1 METCNLVVSEIMQ
14 HAPRVLMLC
23 NDRQIDRR
31 ILLQADSLE
40 EDGWH
45 VTILAMPPD
54 GHADA
59 DDRRV
64 LRIGV
69 QAESLARKE
78 NRVLGAYRIM
88 RRYLPMNGYMMR
100 TLKSLAWR
108 FLVDHERFYLNLFLA
123 DGRQQK
129 ADVVV
134 AHDLPMLAVGRILS
148 EEFDA
153 HLVYDS
159 HELYSEQEFSRGQRA
174 SWAQVERRHIHAC
187 ERVITVN
194 PSIARELEAR
204 YGLAEVAVIHNAERI
219 KVQGERSWYLHEHFG
234 IPREHRVLLFQGG
247 FSAGRNLL
255 ELVEAMA
262 LLPHSGV
269 HLVLLGDGQLAGA
282 LQRLVERKG
291 MTSRVHLHPAVA
303 QARLLEV
310 TAAADAG
317 VIPYQAICLNNY
329 YCTPNK
335 LFEFIAAGL
344 PILASDLPEL
354 RRLVAG
360 NQIGCVGN
368 LATPRA
374 MADMIEA
381 FFADEQRIQHWRDQL
396 AVVRLELSWQQ
407 EGERLKQIYK
417 AFK

>member
-1 METCNLVVSEIMQ
+1 METCNRVVSEIMQ

-40 EDGWH
+40 EDGWD
-45 VTILAMPPD
+45 VTILAMP
-54 GHADA
+54 ADELVGT

-64 LRIGV
+64 RRIGA
-69 QAESLARKE
+69 QTESIARKE
-78 NRVLGAYRIM
+78 NRVLEAYGLM
-88 RRYLPMNGYMMR
+88 RRHLPMNGRLMR
-100 TLKSLAWR
+100 AMKSLAWR

-123 DGRQQK
+123 DGRQHK
-129 ADVVV
+129 AEVVV
-134 AHDLPMLAVGRILS
+134 AHDLPMLAVGRTLS

-159 HELYSEQEFSRGQRA
+159 HELYSEQEFSRGQRS
-174 SWAQVERRHIHAC
+174 SWAQVERRHIGAC
-187 ERVITVN
+187 DRVITVN

-204 YGLAEVAVIHNAERI
+204 YGVAEVAVIHNAERI
-219 KVQGERSWYLHEHFG
+219 QAQTERSWYLHERFG

-247 FSAGRNLL
+247 FSAGRNLP
-255 ELVEAMA
+255 ELVEAMG
-262 LLPHSGV
+262 LLSNAGI
-269 HLVLLGDGQLAGA
+269 HLVLLGDGQLASA

-291 MTSRVHLHPAVA
+291 LTSRVHLHPAVA
-303 QARLLEV
+303 QSQLLGI

-354 RRLVAG
+354 RRLVEG
-360 NQIGCVGN
+360 NRIGCVGD

-374 MADMIEA
+374 IADRVTA
-381 FFADEQRIQHWRDQL
+381 FFANEQRLQHWRERL
-396 AVVRLELSWQQ
+396 SVVRQELSWQQ
-407 EGERLKQIYK
+407 EGERLKELYK

>member
-1 METCNLVVSEIMQ
+1 MEICNPVVSEIMRQ
-14 HAPRVLMLC
+14 APRVLMLC

-40 EDGWH
+40 EDGWN

-54 GHADA
+54 GHTDA

-69 QAESLARKE
+69 QTESHARQE

-88 RRYLPMNGYMMR
+88 RRYLPMNGSLMR
-100 TLKSLAWR
+100 ALKSLAWR

-123 DGRQQK
+123 DGRRHTAQ
-129 ADVVV
+129 VVV
-134 AHDLPMLAVGRILS
+134 AHDLPMLAVGRMLA
-148 EEFDA
+148 EELDA

-159 HELYSEQEFSRGQRA
+159 HELYSEQEFSRGQRV

-187 ERVITVN
+187 KRVITVN
-194 PSIARELEAR
+194 PSIARELETR
-204 YGLAEVAVIHNAERI
+204 YGLADVAVIHNAERVT
-219 KVQGERSWYLHEHFG
+219 VQGGRSWYLHQHFG

-262 LLPHSGV
+262 LLPQNGV

-282 LQRLVERKG
+282 MQRLIERKG
-291 MTSRVHLHPAVA
+291 VTSRVHIHPAVA
-303 QARLLEV
+303 QSLLLEV
-310 TAAADAG
+310 TVAADAG
-317 VIPYQAICLNNY
+317 IIPYQAICLNNY

-344 PILASDLPEL
+344 PVLASDLPEL

-360 NQIGCVGN
+360 NQIGSVGD

-381 FFADEQRIQHWRDQL
+381 FFADEQRLQSWRERL

-407 EGERLKQIYK
+407 EGERLKQLYR